1 MKKKIIYSV
10 LVFFQIIAAQSVVF
24 AQKEPQV
31 KISGEVATPYVLKL
45 SDFGGFER
53 TEVTRKDRDGKDH
66 QYSGVLLYQ
75 LLAKAGTTLGKDLRG
90 ENLTKYA
97 FIEASDGYQV
107 VFALAELDPEFTDK
121 KIILADKID
130 ENLLAAADGPFRII
144 VQDEKKPARCM
155 KQVTEIKIGFAK

>member
-1 MKKKIIYSV
+1 MKEKIIYSV
-10 LVFFQIIAAQSVVF
+10 LVFIQIIAAQSVVF

-31 KISGEVATPYVLKL
+31 KISGEVATPYALKL
-45 SDFGGFER
+45 SDFAGFER

-66 QYSGVLLYQ
+66 QYSGIMLYQ
-75 LLAKAGTTLGKDLRG
+75 LLTKAGTTLGKDLRG

-107 VFALAELDPEFTDK
+107 VFALAELDPEFTDR
-121 KIILADKID
+121 KIILADKMD
-130 ENLLAAADGPFRII
+130 GKVLPAADGPFRII

-155 KQVTEIKIGFAK
+155 KQVTEIKIEFAK